1 MSFGYKSYRSRRRRR
16 SVWLW
21 TLAVVLAAA
30 AVTALLVNG
39 QRTET
44 RRLAAFFDGSR
55 ALALEVDQ
63 AAAGFSRLISNE
75 LRTIRRDDFEGLMDR
90 LASQTALHAAGLDE
104 VEAPDSAAAVR
115 EMLELALDSWGAGLA
130 EFQIAVIE
138 AADQPAGAAPVE
150 RLGGA
155 IVQLRVG
162 DLMYARFLERAEA
175 MIAGLDV
182 TISEFP
188 AVSFISHQRALM
200 NGEGLARAVRSSAEM
215 GVRRDVAVLQVVFE
229 PLPAGG
235 AGEEGEIILPAV
247 DRLRFSA
254 VIGNRGN
261 IAQKGLTVSVSL
273 RAVSGQ
279 ALSTQDSAPLDLA
292 PGEIGTVVFDAAAVE
307 PGAEYLLTFNLT
319 MVEED
324 LNQEDNVW
332 ESKIR
337 INPP

>member
-16 SVWLW
+16 SLWLW
-21 TLAVVLAAA
+21 TLAVALAAA

-55 ALALEVDQ
+55 ALALESGQ

-90 LASQTALHAAGLDE
+90 LASQTALLAAGLDE

-115 EMLELALDSWGAGLA
+115 EMLELALDSWEAGLS
-130 EFQIAVIE
+130 EFQIAVVE
-138 AADQPAGAAPVE
+138 AADQPVSSAPVE

-162 DLMYARFLERAEA
+162 DLIYARFLERAEA
-175 MIAGLDV
+175 MIEGLDV

-200 NGEGLARAVRSSAEM
+200 NGEGLARAVRSSTEM

-261 IAQKGLTVSVSL
+261 VAQKGLTVSVSL
-273 RAVSGQ
+273 RAVSGR

-292 PGEIGTVVFDAAAVE
+292 PGEIGTVIFDAAAVD